1 MPCRCPRRYT
11 KYLTF
16 LRYAREKA
24 ILCVFCLS
32 LFSRSSLGHRSVMGG
47 NRGFKRFINSGFFLQ
62 CSQETIQNGKENQ
75 YFTSALMYELEP
87 VLAETKARKKLEQD
101 HHGTMSREEP
111 KKSTIRTITTKKS
124 AGVRESIFA
133 SESRSLGRNARR
145 KDASKHIQR
154 IHFRF
159 ANNYHPH
166 VGW

>member
-24 ILCVFCLS
+24 ILCFFCLL
-32 LFSRSSLGHRSVMGG
+32 LFSRSSLGHGG

-124 AGVRESIFA
+124 ARVRVSIFV
-133 SESRSLGRNARR
+133 SERRSIGRNARR
-145 KDASKHIQR
+145 KDANRHRQR

>member
-1 MPCRCPRRYT
+1 MQERR
-11 KYLTF
+11 
-16 LRYAREKA
+16 R
-24 ILCVFCLS
+24 FCAFFVSRSSLALLS
-32 LFSRSSLGHRSVMGG
+32 VIARSSLGHGG

-87 VLAETKARKKLEQD
+87 VLAETKAHKKLEQD
-101 HHGTMSREEP
+101 HHGIMSREEP

-124 AGVRESIFA
+124 ARVRVSIFV
-133 SESRSLGRNARR
+133 SERRSIGRNAHR
-145 KDASKHIQR
+145 KDASKHRQR

>member
-16 LRYAREKA
+16 LTYAREKA
-24 ILCVFCLS
+24 ILCFFCLS
-32 LFSRSSLGHRSVMGG
+32 LFSRSSLGHGG

-101 HHGTMSREEP
+101 HHGTVSREEP

-124 AGVRESIFA
+124 ARVRVSIFV
-133 SESRSLGRNARR
+133 SERRSIGRNAHR

>member
-1 MPCRCPRRYT
+1 MQERGQ
-11 KYLTF
+11 F
-16 LRYAREKA
+16 LC
-24 ILCVFCLS
+24 ILSVALLS
-32 LFSRSSLGHRSVMGG
+32 VISRFSVGHGG

-124 AGVRESIFA
+124 ARVRVSIFV
-133 SESRSLGRNARR
+133 SERRSIGRNEHR
-145 KDASKHIQR
+145 KDASTHIQR

>member
-1 MPCRCPRRYT
+1 MQVFGQ
-11 KYLTF
+11 KSFSSVQF
-16 LRYAREKA
+16 LC
-24 ILCVFCLS
+24 ILL
-32 LFSRSSLGHRSVMGG
+32 LGHVSVISRFSVGHGG

-124 AGVRESIFA
+124 ARVRVSIFV
-133 SESRSLGRNARR
+133 SERRSIGRNARR
-145 KDASKHIQR
+145 KDANRHRRR
-154 IHFRF
+154 IHSPF
-159 ANNYHPH
+159 ANNYHPLA
-166 VGW
+166 GW